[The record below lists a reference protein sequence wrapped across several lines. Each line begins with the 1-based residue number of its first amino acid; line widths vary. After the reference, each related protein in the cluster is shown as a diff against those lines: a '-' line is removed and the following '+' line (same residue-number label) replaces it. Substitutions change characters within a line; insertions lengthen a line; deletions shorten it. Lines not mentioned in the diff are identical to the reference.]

1 MANKELQ
8 MLLEESNGKIKM
20 MVGDLNEMK
29 YDIKEMLSWSDRI
42 GSDEV
47 HQLHQLVTAIN
58 SSLRKAK

>member
-29 YDIKEMLSWSDRI
+29 YDIKEMLSWSD
-42 GSDEV
+42 EV